1 MHEMQHA
8 SIALGGFRPGSE
20 SQFMSPSLTP
30 PIHGTTRIGDA
41 HQTNVIDV
49 NSKIW
54 GFENLYLGVTMSI
67 PCTTPAT
74 RP

>member
-41 HQTNVIDV
+41 PQTNVIDV
-49 NSKIW
+49 NSKIAVLKT
-54 GFENLYLGVTMSI
+54 FMLG
-67 PCTTPAT
+67 
-74 RP
+74 